1 MGKKKTRPNGISA
14 RIVKKRSEANGRQ
27 KVLRRVD
34 FGIEQGGTPSLAVGP
49 CHLVLGCRSFLFL
62 FSSFFFLLRS
72 TEHMFFCICGAFGAG
87 TGFGVR
93 PCPRFLEAVSVYLSL
108 FVAGTPSLALGPCH
122 RFVSE
127 VSCFVSLPLFPIGQ
141 AYVFVFGALGAGTG
155 LGVRPC
161 PRFLE
166 VDSVYFCLFV
176 AGTPSL
182 ALGPC
187 HWFVA
192 EVSCYVS
199 LLVFPHL
206 RPNKRMCLYLAFG
219 AGKVFC

>member
-1 MGKKKTRPNGISA
+1 MGGKKCYVESILVSNKGGRPAWPWDPATWCLVAEVSC
-14 RIVKKRSEANGRQ
+14 
-27 KVLRRVD
+27 
-34 FGIEQGGTPSLAVGP
+34 FFSLP
-49 CHLVLGCRSFLFL
+49 
-62 FSSFFFLLRS
+62 FFFLLRS